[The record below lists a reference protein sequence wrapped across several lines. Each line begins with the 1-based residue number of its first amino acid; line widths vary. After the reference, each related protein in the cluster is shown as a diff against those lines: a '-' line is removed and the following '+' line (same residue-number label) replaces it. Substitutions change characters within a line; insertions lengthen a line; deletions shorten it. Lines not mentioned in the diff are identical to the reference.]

1 MFAFVRRALTAVR
14 ERATEDLLTDRA
26 AEQSAV
32 SEAIRI
38 ITEHLEQ
45 EARNRRLQELAPRDL
60 CPDQKAA
67 LVNDLVR
74 LLR

>member
-1 MFAFVRRALTAVR
+1 MFAFVRRALTMVR
-14 ERATEDLLTDRA
+14 ERTTEDLPIDRA

-38 ITEHLEQ
+38 ISEHLEQ
-45 EARNRRLQELAPRDL
+45 EARNRRLRELAPRDL

-67 LVNDLVR
+67 LVEDLSK
-74 LLR
+74 LLH

>member
-14 ERATEDLLTDRA
+14 ERTADDLLQDRA
-26 AEQSAV
+26 AEQTAV

-38 ITEHLEQ
+38 ISEHLEQ
-45 EARNRRLQELAPRDL
+45 EARNRRLHELAPRDL

-67 LVNDLVR
+67 LVKDLSR

>member
-14 ERATEDLLTDRA
+14 EMTTEDLLTDRA
-26 AEQSAV
+26 AEQDAI

-38 ITEHLEQ
+38 IAEHLEQ

-60 CPDQKAA
+60 CLDQKAA
-67 LVNDLVR
+67 LVNDLAK